1 MDDMLK
7 KKQNI
12 EQEIQDDDIGVLTSI
27 LKDNTW
33 CLSKQELLHFDLEQ

>member
-27 LKDNTW
+27 LKDNT
-33 CLSKQELLHFDLEQ
+33 